1 VKPGRLI
8 GAGLVLGAL
17 ALGAAWLVPSD
28 SYLLLPDRAK
38 PLEQKVQV
46 QGEKDSGPGGIYY
59 VDVIVRKAT
68 LLEELVSGL
77 RPDGADL
84 VPAEA
89 LVPPGSNFAERRRQ
103 TRRQMDRSEEV
114 AAAVALRELG
124 YDVEAKP
131 EGALVVAVAPD
142 APAAGKLQ
150 PTEVIVAVDGSA
162 VRTPND
168 LRRLIA
174 KRKPGDTVR
183 LKVRA
188 GGATRVVEVGTIESP
203 EEPGRPIVGIQVEQF
218 ADIKLP
224 ISVEIDLGGVGGP
237 SAGLAFALDVVQE
250 LRGGVDRGLRVA
262 VTGELELDG
271 SVAPIGGVKQKVIGA
286 RRSGADVFVV
296 PAGDN
301 AVEARRHAGD
311 LRIIPV
317 ESFGQALRALATL
330 PRKA

>member
-1 VKPGRLI
+1 
-8 GAGLVLGAL
+8 VLA
-17 ALGAAWLVPSD
+17 AAWLLPSS

-38 PLEQKVQV
+38 PLEPLVRV
-46 QGEKDSGPGGIYY
+46 QGEKDTGPGGIYY
-59 VDVIVRKAT
+59 VDVIVRKAS

-103 TRRQMDRSEEV
+103 NLRQMDRSEQV

-124 YDVEAKP
+124 YKVDAKP
-131 EGALVVAVAPD
+131 EGALIVAVAPN

-150 PTEVIVAVDGSA
+150 PTEVIVAVDGLP
-162 VRTPND
+162 VHTPNE
-168 LRRLIA
+168 LRRLIG
-174 KRKPGDTVR
+174 KHKPGESVR
-183 LKVRA
+183 LGVRA
-188 GGATRVVEVGTIESP
+188 GGATRVVKVGTIAST

-224 ISVEIDLGGVGGP
+224 LAVEIDLGGVGGP
-237 SAGLAFALDVVQE
+237 SAGLAFALDVVDE
-250 LRGGVDRGLRVA
+250 LRGDVDRGLRVA
-262 VTGELELDG
+262 ATGEIELDG
-271 SVAPIGGVKQKVIGA
+271 SIAPIGGVKQKVIGA
-286 RRSGADVFVV
+286 RRSHADVFLV

-301 AVEARRHAGD
+301 ATEARRHAGD

-317 ESFGQALRALATL
+317 ESFGQALRVLATV
-330 PRKA
+330 PKKR